1 MNYNESIKNY
11 FLSFLDPIQKL
22 NAMEAELEQIKII
35 EENLELDWD
44 FNSLP
49 EETFKSE
56 TKNLNEIK
64 DWIHSQKEVI
74 YTSNKSLLKE
84 TEQKSWPGHKRLL
97 FPVAWDRESFNM
109 VEKFIEPTG
118 QKKK

>member
-56 TKNLNEIK
+56 TKNLN
-64 DWIHSQKEVI
+64 DLV
-74 YTSNKSLLKE
+74 
-84 TEQKSWPGHKRLL
+84 R
-97 FPVAWDRESFNM
+97 RM
-109 VEKFIEPTG
+109 
-118 QKKK
+118 

>member
-11 FLSFLDPIQKL
+11 FLSFLDPIHKL

-35 EENLELDWD
+35 EENLEIDWN

-64 DWIHSQKEVI
+64 DWIHFQKEEI
-74 YTSNKSLLKE
+74 YNSNKSLLKK
-84 TEQKSWPGHKRLL
+84 TEQKSWPGTNDFPFQWLGTGNHSIRLKNL
-97 FPVAWDRESFNM
+97 LN
-109 VEKFIEPTG
+109 
-118 QKKK
+118 